1 MIELRNITKSF
12 PVRGTVLDS
21 LEFRA
26 APGASVAITGPSGSG
41 KTTLLN
47 IIGLLEKPD
56 GGLVISRD
64 ENITGLRGEE
74 AAKWRNKNIG
84 FIFQEHLLLPH
95 LTVQENICLPL
106 LATDGSG
113 RSIDKA
119 GDYIRQLA
127 ERTGISDILGKY
139 PHTISG
145 GEAQR
150 AAFVRALVNRPAL
163 LLADEP
169 TGSLDRANAQVL
181 AELLASLNKEFKT
194 TLIVVTHSE
203 HLAAAMDIR
212 YELLNGKLI
221 QTEK

>member
-1 MIELRNITKSF
+1 MIELRNITRSF

-21 LEFRA
+21 LAFRA
-26 APGASVAITGPSGSG
+26 EAGASVAITGPSGSG

-64 ENITGLRGEE
+64 ENITGLCADD
-74 AAKWRNKNIG
+74 AAHWRNRNIG

-95 LTVQENICLPL
+95 LTVRENISLPL
-106 LATDGSG
+106 LAADGSG
-113 RSIDKA
+113 RSIDEA
-119 GDYIRQLA
+119 ADYIGQLA
-127 ERTGISDILGKY
+127 ERTGITDILGKY

-169 TGSLDRANAQVL
+169 TGSLDRANASIL
-181 AELLASLNKEFKT
+181 AELLAALNREYGT

-203 HLAAAMDIR
+203 HLATAMDIR
-212 YELLNGKLI
+212 YDLLNGKLI
-221 QTEK
+221 QAGQ